1 MKDFLLKIWLPRL
14 ALYLADN
21 NKSIINLI
29 TAAIS
34 SAESRFPSTESNSHR
49 GHRLAWVKD
58 RAIVYLSGANQ
69 WKVNVIIE
77 MLVAFIRIKNAK
89 P

>member
-21 NKSIINLI
+21 NKSIIDLI
-29 TAAIS
+29 TTAIS
-34 SAESRFPSTESNSHR
+34 AAESRFPATESNSHR

-58 RAIVYLSGANQ
+58 RAMVYLSGSNQ
-69 WKVNVIIE
+69 WKVNAVIE
-77 MLVAFIRIKNAK
+77 MLVAFLRLKNPK